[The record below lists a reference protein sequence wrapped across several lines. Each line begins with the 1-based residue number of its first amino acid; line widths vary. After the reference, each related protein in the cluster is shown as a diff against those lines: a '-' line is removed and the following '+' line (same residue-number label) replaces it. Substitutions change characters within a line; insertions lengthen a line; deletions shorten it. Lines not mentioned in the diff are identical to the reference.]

1 MIYFDN
7 KQFDT
12 EIKYDVYL
20 LKKYLTE
27 HYDEDTAIAL
37 LKNNSSDID
46 KLAEALGE
54 IDVEFFC
61 LYFMSDTFVPK
72 GVNDDGS
79 YPEDHTPNVARTL
92 SRGHYE
98 LWDIANEIFI
108 EDKRDKA
115 AIIEP
120 RGYAKTTIFD
130 MAVSVYLHCY
140 KKSLFTL
147 LGAKTDTDATQFLD
161 SIKKVFNENKKIIKN
176 FGKLIDIKATKVNGE
191 RYTVNANEVEF
202 TNGTYI
208 RTVGSGTS
216 VRGAN
221 WGGIRPTVFIGDDFQ
236 DEKNILT
243 DAAREKQYSK
253 WTKEVEE
260 VGDKAVYRNGK
271 KIKAATKIIAI
282 GTVLHIDC
290 LMSKLARNNDYYTVL
305 RRAIILEPGQT
316 VEDIFEYG
324 ETIEGEYK
332 PGLWLQCH
340 DIYFDEKLNEDE
352 RKEKAR
358 QFYEDHK
365 EEMQFETW
373 WPEKWDCF
381 NDLAIKYWENRAA
394 FMSELMNDASSIG
407 EKWFKSVATRA
418 KEEIENHTFTK
429 TMLSIDPASTTNKKS
444 DFTAMAVGSK
454 ATNDFTYIRDLLM
467 KKLGYEQYCKKA
479 VEILERNLD
488 VTHINIERNTFQGAD
503 VVRIKELITES
514 PILKGKKYEW
524 INEMQKKNKDEKI
537 STVVDPMNNGQIII
551 CSDCEDSKEAVKQIL
566 EFQGQLYTP
575 HDDMIDCISE
585 LENKIKTIKV
595 TTTVKILDRKNFGL

>member
-1 MIYFDN
+1 MIYYDN
-7 KQFDT
+7 RTFETDSLF
-12 EIKYDVYL
+12 ELYL
-20 LKKYLTE
+20 LKKYLTK
-27 HYDEDTAIAL
+27 HYDEESAIKL
-37 LKNNSSDID
+37 IREYSNSLDD
-46 KLAEALGE
+46 VAKALGAKD
-54 IDVEFFC
+54 IEFFC
-61 LYFMSDTFVPK
+61 LYFMSDTFVVK
-72 GVNDDGS
+72 DGN
-79 YPEDHTPNVARTL
+79 TARQL
-92 SRGHYE
+92 SKGHYE
-98 LWDIANEIFI
+98 LWDIANEIFV

-120 RGYAKTTIFD
+120 RGFAKTTIFD
-130 MAVSVYLHCY
+130 MAVSVWLHCY
-140 KKSLFTL
+140 KKSKFTL

-161 SIKKVFNENKKIIKN
+161 SIKKVFNENEKIIKC
-176 FGKLIDIKATKVNGE
+176 FGKLINAKKF
-191 RYTVNANEVEF
+191 TVNANEVEF

-208 RTVGSGTS
+208 KTVGSGTS
-216 VRGAN
+216 VRGSN

-243 DAAREKQYSK
+243 DAARDKQYSK
-253 WTKEVEE
+253 WTKEIEE
-260 VGDKAVYRNGK
+260 VGDKAVYRSGL

-290 LMSKLARNNDYYTVL
+290 LMSRLSRNNDYYTIL
-305 RRAIILEPGQT
+305 RRAIVLEHGQT

-324 ETIEGEYK
+324 ETLEDEFK

-340 DIYFDEKLNEDE
+340 DIYFDEKLNKEE
-352 RKEKAR
+352 RKEKAQ
-358 QFYEDHK
+358 QFYLDHK
-365 EEMQFETW
+365 EEMQFKTW

-381 NDLAIKYWENRAA
+381 LDLAVKYWENRAA

-407 EKWFKSVATRA
+407 EKWFKSVATQT

-429 TMLSIDPASTTNKKS
+429 TMLCIDPASTTKKKS

-454 ATNDFTYIRDLLM
+454 STNDFTYIRDLLM

-503 VVRIKELITES
+503 VIRIKELIAES
-514 PILKGKKYEW
+514 EILKGKKYEW
-524 INEMQKKNKDEKI
+524 INEMQRKNKDEKI

-551 CSDCEDSKEAVKQIL
+551 CSDCEDSKEAVEQIL
-566 EFQGQLYTP
+566 DFQGQLYTT

-595 TTTVKILDRKNFGL
+595 KTVLKIGNLRDLYR

>member
-1 MIYFDN
+1 M
-7 KQFDT
+7 KFDT
-12 EIKYDVYL
+12 EVKYNVYL
-20 LKKYLTE
+20 LRKYLTK
-27 HYDEDTAIAL
+27 HYYEDDAMAL
-37 LKNNSSDID
+37 LKNNSSDLD
-46 KLAEALGE
+46 KLAKALGE

-72 GVNDDGS
+72 GMNDDGS
-79 YPEDHTPNVARTL
+79 FPIDHMPNVARTL

-98 LWDIANEIFI
+98 LWDIANGIFV

-161 SIKKVFNENKKIIKN
+161 SIKKVFNENQKIIKY
-176 FGKLIDIKATKVNGE
+176 FGKMIDFKAIKVNGE

-290 LMSKLARNNDYYTVL
+290 LMSRLSRNGDYYTIL
-305 RRAIILEPGQT
+305 RRAIILNGEQT
-316 VEDIFEYG
+316 VEDIFES
-324 ETIEGEYK
+324 E
-332 PGLWLQCH
+332 LWLKCKA
-340 DIYFDEKLNEDE
+340 IYFNEKLNKEE
-352 RKEKAR
+352 RKEKAK

-365 EEMQFETW
+365 EKMQFETW

-381 NDLAIKYWENRAA
+381 NDLAIKYWENRVA

-407 EKWFKSVATRA
+407 EKWFKSVATRPG
-418 KEEIENHTFTK
+418 EVIEDNTFLK
-429 TMLSIDPASTTNKKS
+429 TMLIVDPASTTTKKS
-444 DFTAMAVGSK
+444 DFTFIGVGSEG
-454 ATNDFTYIRDLLM
+454 TNGFTYIRDYMMRRL
-467 KKLGYEQYCKKA
+467 EFTEYCNK
-479 VEILERNLD
+479 VIEMLEKHD
-488 VTHINIERNTFQGAD
+488 DITHIKIEKNTYQGAD
-503 VVRIKELITES
+503 VTKIKELIAKHPS
-514 PILKGKKYEW
+514 LKFKIYEF
-524 INEMQKKNKDEKI
+524 INEMQRKNKDEKI
-537 STVVDPMNNGQIII
+537 STVIDPVNNGQIILNQ
-551 CSDCEDSKEAVKQIL
+551 DCEDCKEVVEQIKD
-566 EFQGQLYTP
+566 FQGQQYTL
-575 HDDMIDCISE
+575 HDDAIDAIAE
-585 LENKIKTIKV
+585 LQNALKEIEIITE
-595 TTTVKILDRKNFGL
+595 VKILDRRAFGL

>member
-7 KQFDT
+7 LKFHT
-12 EIKYDVYL
+12 ELKYEVYL
-20 LKKYLTE
+20 LNKYLTKY
-27 HYDEDTAIAL
+27 YDSGTADKL
-37 LKNNSSDID
+37 LKANSRDLDRLAKALSDKDI
-46 KLAEALGE
+46 
-54 IDVEFFC
+54 EFFC

-72 GVNDDGS
+72 GMNDDGS
-79 YPEDHTPNVARTL
+79 YPVDHIPNVARQL
-92 SRGHYE
+92 SKGHYE
-98 LWDIANEIFI
+98 LWDIANEIFV

-161 SIKKVFNENKKIIKN
+161 SIKKVFNENQKIIKT
-176 FGKLIDIKATKVNGE
+176 FGKLIDIKAVKVNGE

-216 VRGAN
+216 VRGSN

-290 LMSKLARNNDYYTVL
+290 LMSKLSRNGDYYTIL
-305 RRAIILEPGQT
+305 RRAIILETDQT
-316 VEDIFEYG
+316 VEDIFEND
-324 ETIEGEYK
+324 
-332 PGLWLQCH
+332 LWLQCH
-340 DIYFDEKLNEDE
+340 DIYFDEKLNKEE
-352 RKEKAR
+352 RKEKAK

-381 NDLAIKYWENRAA
+381 NDLAIKYWEDRAA
-394 FMSELMNDASSIG
+394 FMSELMNDATAIG
-407 EKWFKSVATRA
+407 EKWFKSVATRTS
-418 KEEIENHTFTK
+418 EEIENHKFIK
-429 TMLSIDPASTTNKKS
+429 TALVIDPAASTSKKN
-444 DFTAMAVGSK
+444 DYTAMGVMSK
-454 ATNDFTYIRDLLM
+454 ATNDFTYVRDLLM
-467 KKLGYEQYCKKA
+467 KRLGYNDYCEKA
-479 VEILERNLD
+479 VDFIRSHEDI
-488 VTHINIERNTFQGAD
+488 THIVIEKNTFMGAD
-503 VVRIKELITES
+503 VLKMQELIDKE
-514 PILKGKKYEW
+514 PKLKSRRLEF
-524 INEMQKKNKDEKI
+524 INKMQKTNKDEKI
-537 STVVDPMNNGQIII
+537 STVMDPVNNGQIVIN
-551 CSDCEDSKEAVKQIL
+551 SDCEDSSAAVKQVL
-566 EFQGQLYTP
+566 EFQGQKYTP
-575 HDDMIDCISE
+575 HDDFIDMISE
-585 LENKIKTIKV
+585 GENALKEIKV
-595 TTTVKILDRKNFGL
+595 VSKVEIFDRNSLF